1 MGSEM
6 CISDSY
12 YTNSI
17 QPWVARGTFTV
28 CPSFQQARWM
38 RQQKNRYF
46 DKFLD
51 NVFYYSME
59 PDADGEP
66 ESPTGVREEEHGG
79 SQLSPR
85 LRRSVDRALNNWD
98 NQDTW
103 EPMDAL
109 DYSPFTVDHTRIVLL
124 APAMD
129 LYRKRSRYLNTY
141 GRLRRGG
148 EGRAAAAAAAAAVAR
163 PPQLC

>member
-1 MGSEM
+1 
-6 CISDSY
+6 
-12 YTNSI
+12 
-17 QPWVARGTFTV
+17 
-28 CPSFQQARWM
+28 M

-51 NVFYYSME
+51 NVFYYFME
-59 PDADGEP
+59 PDVDGES

-79 SQLSPR
+79 SQLSSR
-85 LRRSVDRALNNWD
+85 LRRSVDRALNTWD
-98 NQDTW
+98 DQDTW

-109 DYSPFTVDHTRIVLL
+109 DYSPFEVDRTRIVLL

-129 LYRKRSRYLNTY
+129 LYNKRSRYLNTY

-148 EGRAAAAAAAAAVAR
+148 EGSAVAR
-163 PPQLC
+163 LP